1 MHAKVMENVGSVFE
15 QVGTIG
21 ITKDVLIVINLEML
35 NQEVMANAHGV
46 EALANANIVEEV
58 VIDKKHQVKV
68 IIII

>member
-1 MHAKVMENVGSVFE
+1 MENVGSVLE